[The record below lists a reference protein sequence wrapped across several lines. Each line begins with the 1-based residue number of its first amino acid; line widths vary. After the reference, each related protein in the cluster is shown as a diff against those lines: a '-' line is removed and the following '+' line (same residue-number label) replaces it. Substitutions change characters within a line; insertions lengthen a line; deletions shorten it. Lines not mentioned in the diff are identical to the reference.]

1 MKVELKGYN
10 SGKTILSRPI
20 GYEAINIQVNE
31 SLVAGTI
38 YPANDGTAEGVI
50 LNDVVVASGDTATVA
65 LLKKGYVN
73 INRIPTDPES
83 TAKAVLPMI
92 VFEDLLTN
100 DVAEI

>member
-20 GYEAINIQVNE
+20 GFEAINIQVSE
-31 SLVAGTI
+31 SLQAGTI

-73 INRIPTDPES
+73 INRIPTAPAS
-83 TAKAVLPMI
+83 SAKAVLPMI